1 MGTYFV
7 RLCYASNYTATTTL
21 QWKIPNA
28 CDSLERCYLAA
39 KCQEFAYHDIQVNQY
54 FLTQPRHSPAC
65 SLALDWLEKTSSS
78 TWSHHCY
85 PHQVAMGEGSQWRES
100 HLLPEHR
107 SRGGM
112 RIHLLCFNN
121 SVRTPEIHINCIH
134 GKIYRTLKETMWR
147 WGFCFVAL
155 TQHCKNKSQIANAVQ

>member
-1 MGTYFV
+1 MFHFILINCDILKMGTYFV

-78 TWSHHCY
+78 TWSHH
-85 PHQVAMGEGSQWRES
+85 PSIA
-100 HLLPEHR
+100 
-107 SRGGM
+107 
-112 RIHLLCFNN
+112 
-121 SVRTPEIHINCIH
+121 IHI
-134 GKIYRTLKETMWR
+134 KWR
-147 WGFCFVAL
+147 WGRAVSEEKVTFYQNTGHGEACGFIYYAL
-155 TQHCKNKSQIANAVQ
+155 ITVSGHQKSI